1 MAKSAPGTAANGA
14 GMSQK
19 STIGGTWIAVAALL
33 VSIFCFQIGAS
44 IAKQLFPLVG
54 AEGTVALRV
63 GLSAVMM
70 LAIGR
75 PWRAPW
81 RGANWRA
88 LIVYGVS
95 LGTMNF
101 LFYMALRTI
110 PLGIAVALEFSGPL
124 SVALIHSRRAVDF
137 LWVALAVI
145 GLALLLP
152 IHPGAATLD
161 WTGVALALGAGVC
174 WALYIVF
181 GQKAGAS
188 LGQYATGL
196 GIAVAACVIFPI
208 GFAHAGMALFRPD
221 VLPLGIGVAILSSAF
236 PYSLE
241 MFALTRMPTQAFGTL
256 MSLEPAAGALMGLVL
271 LGEQLTFLQ
280 WTAICIVILAS
291 MGTALTVQGGE
302 AHPRLPD

>member
-1 MAKSAPGTAANGA
+1 MKDITVH
-14 GMSQK
+14 MSQTHNK
-19 STIGGTWIAVAALL
+19 GTTWLAVAALL

-44 IAKQLFPLVG
+44 MAKQLFPKVG

-75 PWRAPW
+75 PWRASF

-88 LIVYGVS
+88 LLVYGGS
-95 LGTMNF
+95 LGLMNF
-101 LFYMALRTI
+101 MFYKALTTI

-124 SVALIHSRRAVDF
+124 GVALIHSRRAVDF

-152 IHPGAATLD
+152 IHPGAAPLN
-161 WTGVALALGAGVC
+161 WTGVALALGAGVG

-181 GQKAGAS
+181 GQKAGES
-188 LGQYATGL
+188 LGQYATCL
-196 GIAVAACVIFPI
+196 GIAVGACLIFPI
-208 GFAHAGMALFRPD
+208 GLAHAGANLFRAD
-221 VLPLGIGVAILSSAF
+221 VLPLGIAVAIMSSAF

-241 MFALTRMPTQAFGTL
+241 MFALTRVPTQAFGTL
-256 MSLEPAAGALMGLVL
+256 MSLEPAAGALVGLLL
-271 LGEQLTFLQ
+271 LGEHLSFLQ
-280 WTAICIVILAS
+280 WTAIFIVILAS
-291 MGTALTVQGGE
+291 MGTALTVQSGE

>member
-1 MAKSAPGTAANGA
+1 MAKSGA
-14 GMSQK
+14 RHGGERGGMSQK
-19 STIGGTWIAVAALL
+19 SIKGGTWIAVAALL

-88 LIVYGVS
+88 LLVYGVS

-124 SVALIHSRRAVDF
+124 AVALIHSRRVVDF
-137 LWVALAVI
+137 LWVALAVT

-152 IHPGAATLD
+152 IHAGAAALD
-161 WTGVALALGAGVC
+161 WTGVAFALGAAVC

-208 GFAHAGMALFRPD
+208 GFVHAGMALFRPD

-236 PYSLE
+236 PYTLE
-241 MFALTRMPTQAFGTL
+241 MFALTRLPTQAFGTL
-256 MSLEPAAGALMGLVL
+256 MSLEPAAGALMGLLL
-271 LGEQLTFLQ
+271 LGEQLSFLQ
-280 WTAICIVILAS
+280 WTAIVIVILAS
-291 MGTALTVQGGE
+291 MGTALTVKSGE